1 MTFAFI
7 TNTRSEILKCR
18 NSAALW
24 LTIGGAAFIPIVNT
38 IKCVAKPE
46 YFLPKFQQDP
56 WSTWLDHNWQIASGF
71 FLTMYVI
78 CVTSL
83 VVQIEFRSNGWKQL
97 FASPRSFA
105 DIYFSKVL
113 TIFMIVAGCFA
124 LFNIFLIL
132 SGYITGILNSGYGFS
147 NHEIPWESV
156 LGVAMKMF
164 MSVLSMTAIQYIL
177 SLRFKN
183 FIIPMGIGLGLFTT
197 GFMIRQWELIDYY
210 PYMHP
215 FLVYFKNPGLPS
227 DSGNDALM
235 HSAVG
240 CILVL
245 AAGYINMLTWKER
258 G

>member
-1 MTFAFI
+1 MTLTFI
-7 TNTRSEILKCR
+7 SNTRSEILKCR

-24 LTIGGAAFIPIVNT
+24 LTVGGAAFIPVINT

-56 WSTWLDHNWQIASGF
+56 WRTWLDHNWQIAAGF

-83 VVQIEFRSNGWKQL
+83 AVQLEFRSNGWKQL

-113 TIFMIVAGCFA
+113 TIFMIVAGCFV
-124 LFNIFLIL
+124 LFNFFLIV
-132 SGYITGILNSGYGFS
+132 SGYVTGVLNAGYEFA
-147 NHEIPWESV
+147 NRAIPWES
-156 LGVAMKMF
+156 LGAMAAKMF
-164 MSVLSMTAIQYIL
+164 ISVLSMTAIQYVL

-183 FIIPMGIGLGLFTT
+183 FIVPMGIGLALFTT

-215 FLVYFKNPGLPS
+215 FLAYFRNPGLPS
-227 DSGNDALM
+227 GSGDDALI

-240 CILVL
+240 CFVVLVG
-245 AAGYINMLTWKER
+245 GYIDMVTWKER

>member
-1 MTFAFI
+1 MKQSFI
-7 TNTRSEILKCR
+7 ANTRSEIIKCG

-24 LTIGGAAFIPIVNT
+24 LTLGGAAFIPVINI
-38 IKCVAKPE
+38 IKTLAKPD
-46 YFLPKFQQDP
+46 YFLPKFQQDA
-56 WSTWLDHNWQIASGF
+56 WGTWLDHNWQIAAGF
-71 FLTMYVI
+71 FLTMYII

-83 VVQIEFRSNGWKQL
+83 VVQIEYRNHGWKQL

-113 TIFMIVAGCFA
+113 TILLIIAKCFV
-124 LFNIFLIL
+124 LFNIFVVL
-132 SGYITGILNSGYGFS
+132 SGYVTGLLNSGYEFL
-147 NHEIPWESV
+147 NRDIPWGSLV
-156 LGVAMKMF
+156 GMTAKMF
-164 MSVLSMTAIQYIL
+164 TSILSMTAIQYVL

-183 FIIPMGIGLGLFTT
+183 FIIPMGIGLALFTT

-227 DSGNDALM
+227 GSGDKALM
-235 HSAVG
+235 HSVVG
-240 CILVL
+240 CFLVL
-245 AAGYINMLTWKER
+245 AIGYLDMLTWKER